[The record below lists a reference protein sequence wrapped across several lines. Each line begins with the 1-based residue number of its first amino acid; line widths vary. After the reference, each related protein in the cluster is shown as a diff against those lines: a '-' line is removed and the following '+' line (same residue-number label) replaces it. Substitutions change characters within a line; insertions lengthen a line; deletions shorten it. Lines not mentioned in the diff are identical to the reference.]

1 MTGTSGSTAPPGWF
15 FLALVPVLGLGVW
28 IMLQAYTSSAV
39 RECQAGYRTAR
50 TAADTTRVDS
60 LVPEG
65 GADPHSCG
73 FIRHSARW
81 Q

>member
-1 MTGTSGSTAPPGWF
+1 MPGPSRTTAPPWWF
-15 FLALVPVLGLGVW
+15 FLALVPVLGLGGW
-28 IMLQAYTSSAV
+28 IMLQAYTSAAV
-39 RECQAGYRTAR
+39 KECRAGYRAAR

-73 FIRHSARW
+73 FIRSSARW

>member
-1 MTGTSGSTAPPGWF
+1 MTGTSRSTAPPWWF
-15 FLALVPVLGLGVW
+15 FPGLVPVLGLGIW
-28 IMLQAYTSSAV
+28 IMLQAYTSAAV
-39 RECQAGYRTAR
+39 KECRAGYRAAR
-50 TAADTTRVDS
+50 TAADTARVDS

-73 FIRHSARW
+73 FIRSSTRW

>member
-1 MTGTSGSTAPPGWF
+1 
-15 FLALVPVLGLGVW
+15 
-28 IMLQAYTSSAV
+28 MLQAYTSAAV
-39 RECQAGYRTAR
+39 KECQAGYRAAR

-73 FIRHSARW
+73 FIRSSARW